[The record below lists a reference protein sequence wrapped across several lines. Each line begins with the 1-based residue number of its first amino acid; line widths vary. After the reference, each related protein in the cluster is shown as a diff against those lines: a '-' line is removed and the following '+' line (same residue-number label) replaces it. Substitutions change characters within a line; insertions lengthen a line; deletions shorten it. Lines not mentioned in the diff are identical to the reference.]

1 MHARGI
7 FLILVLT
14 LAAGALAPAAR
25 AAPPDSAVGAQVQ
38 YAHGRLTVSATD
50 VPLADLLQK
59 VARATGLEV
68 VFDVRPEGRTS
79 LSFRDL
85 PLDESLRRILRGRNF
100 AFEYARPGVPAKLWI
115 FSGSGAGKDS
125 PRGRE
130 IGPPPERASEVQ
142 SPQPDLTAEEP
153 STRGAAVE
161 ALGDSGRAEA
171 VEPLR
176 QALRDEDEQVRESA
190 IMALAGIGTEEA
202 IQALGIALRDQAP
215 WLREVAV
222 TALGQFD
229 SPAATQLLR
238 QALSDS
244 DEGVRQAAAAVLE
257 QQPR

>member
-1 MHARGI
+1 MHTRGLLS
-7 FLILVLT
+7 LILA
-14 LAAGALAPAAR
+14 LAAGTAHEPAAR
-25 AAPPDSAVGAQVQ
+25 GAPPDPAAGAQVQ
-38 YAHGRLTVSATD
+38 YAQGRLTVSATD

-68 VFDVRPEGRTS
+68 VLDARLEGRAS

-85 PLDESLRRILRGRNF
+85 PLDESLRRLLRGRNF

-115 FSGSGAGKDS
+115 FSGSPADKGSARV
-125 PRGRE
+125 PE
-130 IGPPPERASEVQ
+130 IGPPPQGTEEVQ
-142 SPQPDLTAEEP
+142 NLQSNLAAEEP

-161 ALGDSGRAEA
+161 ALGDSGRVEA

-222 TALGQFD
+222 TALAQFE

-257 QQPR
+257 RQPR

>member
-1 MHARGI
+1 MRARGI
-7 FLILVLT
+7 LILVFT
-14 LAAGALAPAAR
+14 LVAGIAGEPAAR
-25 AAPPDSAVGAQVQ
+25 AAPSDPAAGAQVQ

-59 VARATGLEV
+59 VARATGLELV
-68 VFDVRPEGRTS
+68 LYTRVEGRTS

-85 PLDESLRRILRGRNF
+85 PLDESLQRLLRGRNF

-115 FSGSGAGKDS
+115 FPGSGADKGVPHAAETRPS
-125 PRGRE
+125 PQDVN
-130 IGPPPERASEVQ
+130 EVQ
-142 SPQPDLTAEEP
+142 SLQSDLAAEDP

-161 ALGDSGRAEA
+161 ALGDSGRGEA

-176 QALRDEDEQVRESA
+176 RALRDADEQVRESA

-222 TALGQFD
+222 TALGQFE
-229 SPAATQLLR
+229 SPSAIALLR
-238 QALSDS
+238 QALSDT

-257 QQPR
+257 ERSR